1 MSLNQLL
8 QMQFFIPFYQRNYT
22 WEDEHALA
30 LLNDFCDAV
39 QRASNN
45 PQNRQA
51 HYLANFVLMNRKDNN
66 NHKDIIDGQQRL
78 TTILILLKAIA
89 LEFKNKTGNSNAI
102 SHINSLLWPYGNNRK
117 FILMSP
123 ANTNS
128 NLPFLDKMLSG
139 AQATPNN
146 RAQENMW
153 ERFNFLRSHLNGK
166 SDIFLN
172 DLYKTILDS
181 DLTDHYVNDII
192 EANRIFLTLNARGKP
207 LTNFDKIKALLIYY
221 AEKIGKQV
229 LANDIHKAFAKIS
242 DHYESIDQ
250 VVKESNITLR
260 SDGRL
265 DEDILLGWHY
275 CTIEQ
280 AFRLISASDVYTKLE
295 ANLTAAPNHI
305 YIEDSVRKYIESA
318 EHFFENLKLILDQ
331 VKNDPDY
338 YESIAMCRFT
348 GLVWPLIIVCNYRG
362 FLNSEYKLENGKQ
375 IKILNLIKIIDKIHR
390 RTRTQGQE
398 IISLT
403 YDVYNDSNYT
413 IPMLGEAL
421 TKYHQNKWST
431 QGYTLGAKAAAK
443 DDDYLNYLLFS
454 CLIDKLNKNSTHKL
468 ENLKK
473 ENYRATMLLKSYLGV
488 AIKKDHGYGSNPHF
502 IQGTEETGNYVL
514 MPSKCFFNIEDH
526 ESSHGKLS
534 PVDLVNFLRTHKY
547 TKLPQD
553 TVDQINVISN
563 TNTNSSINKKYID
576 DRTLII
582 SQKLDDEWEI

>member
-89 LEFKNKTGNSNAI
+89 LEFKNKTENSNAI

-280 AFRLISASDVYTKLE
+280 ASRLISASDVYTKLE
-295 ANLTAAPNHI
+295 ADLTGAPNQT
-305 YIEDSVRKYIESA
+305 YIENSIRKYIESA

-331 VKNDPDY
+331 VKSNPDY

-403 YDVYNDSNYT
+403 YDVYNDPNYT
-413 IPMLGEAL
+413 IPMIGNAL

-431 QGYTLGAKAAAK
+431 QGYTLGIKATAK
-443 DDDYLNYLLFS
+443 DDEYLDYLLFS
-454 CLIDKLNKNSTHKL
+454 CLTSKTNRNSIS
-468 ENLKK
+468 NLVDLRKG
-473 ENYRATMLLKSYLGV
+473 NFRATKILKNYVGIAV
-488 AIKKDHGYGSNPHF
+488 RKDHGYSSNSNF
-502 IQGTEETGNYVL
+502 IQGIEDIGNHVL
-514 MPSKCFFNIEDH
+514 MPSKYLSKIHTH
-526 ESSHGKLS
+526 ESLNGPLS
-534 PVDLVNFLRTHKY
+534 PVDLV
-547 TKLPQD
+547 KLINPNKCTLPND
-553 TVDQINVISN
+553 TATEFSKIF
-563 TNTNSSINKKYID
+563 TNSSINKGYIE
-576 DRTLII
+576 DRTSKI
-582 SQKLDDEWEI
+582 SQALDDEWEI